1 MLFLERKV
9 IFGGEKNCTWWRDN
23 LYFMERKNI
32 FGGEKLGSLPAISLS
47 VPVNLA
53 ICHDTSVWN
62 KIYRLFQ
69 KYFPFIPEYLEHHII

>member
-1 MLFLERKV
+1 MQRKKIVFGGEKMHFLERKV

-53 ICHDTSVWN
+53 ICHDTSV
-62 KIYRLFQ
+62 
-69 KYFPFIPEYLEHHII
+69 